1 MPRGETERELAPE
14 SATCLS
20 ESLYDPNGLPEP
32 EDFHNLV
39 MALTQP
45 YSTIVML
52 AGLSGLSKGE
62 IEAVAAK

>member
-1 MPRGETERELAPE
+1 MPERVAVR
-14 SATCLS
+14 AKRI
-20 ESLYDPNGLPEP
+20 PEP
-32 EDFHNLV
+32 EEFHNLV

-52 AGLSGLSKGE
+52 AGLSGLRKGE